1 MDIDRDLFPPA
12 FLRLLSAVPAAVRR
26 LRAGAVAGTR
36 VVPGSGG
43 PFLFRGH
50 REYRPGDDLRR
61 VDWGVL
67 ARHERVVV
75 REFDEE
81 REART
86 ELWLDGS
93 GSGGPLGG
101 RGALARAAALAAAVS
116 LAEGGRVRLSVVRE
130 GDVALA
136 CDAPDRASLASVLS
150 ALSAASPSGR
160 AGLARAL
167 ETVRGRLPRHARWL
181 LVSDLLTRADP
192 GVLHHV
198 AGRGVR
204 GAVLHLRAP
213 LPEDLLTEGR
223 FLARDVETGAV
234 RPVAGSPALA
244 ARVAERA
251 EAHAARWRH
260 HAAQTGLAYVAFA
273 PETPP
278 EALLR
283 RLALEA
289 P

>member
-1 MDIDRDLFPPA
+1 MDVDRDLFPPS

-61 VDWGVL
+61 GDWGVL

-81 REART
+81 REVRT
-86 ELWLDGS
+86 EVWLDGS
-93 GSGGPLGG
+93 ASGAPLGG
-101 RGALARAAALAAAVS
+101 RAALARAAALCAAVA
-116 LAEGGRVRLSVVRE
+116 LAEGGRVRLSVVRDGE
-130 GDVALA
+130 VSTA
-136 CDAPDRASLASVLS
+136 CDAQDRGALPAVLA
-150 ALSAASPSGR
+150 ALSRGVPERR

-167 ETVRGRLPRHARWL
+167 ETLRARLPRHARWL
-181 LVSDLLTRADP
+181 LLSDLLSRADP

-204 GAVLHLRAP
+204 GAVLHLRVP
-213 LPEDLLTEGR
+213 LPLDLLSEGR
-223 FLARDVETGAV
+223 FLARDVETGTL
-234 RPVAGSPALA
+234 RPVSGSPALA
-244 ARVAERA
+244 ARVASRA
-251 EAHAARWRH
+251 EAHADRWRR
-260 HAAQTGLAYVAFA
+260 HAAQNGLAYLALS
-273 PETPP
+273 PETSP

-283 RLALEA
+283 RIALEI